1 MIRIRIPD
9 PVYIYGSGIRIQIQG
24 NDMDSTDP
32 DSPHWCGVEDPYF
45 FDRAGSKLFSSDPGS
60 GSEKG
65 LVRNQIKSRIL
76 YPYPNLSFKSARQQ
90 QNTTIYLRLRS
101 ENLIKV
107 PV

>member
-65 LVRNQIKSRIL
+65 LVRNQINPL
-76 YPYPNLSFKSARQQ
+76 
-90 QNTTIYLRLRS
+90 
-101 ENLIKV
+101 V
-107 PV
+107 PEIFFCEFFDESLDSCSYR

>member
-1 MIRIRIPD
+1 
-9 PVYIYGSGIRIQIQG
+9 
-24 NDMDSTDP
+24 MDSTDP

>member
-1 MIRIRIPD
+1 MDPDPYNLIRIRIPD

-45 FDRAGSKLFSSDPGS
+45 LARAGSKLFSSDPGS

-65 LVRNQIKSRIL
+65 PVRNQNKSRIL
-76 YPYPNLSFKSARQQ
+76 NPYPNLSFKSARQQ
-90 QNTTIYLRLRS
+90 QNTTILS
-101 ENLIKV
+101 EIKI
-107 PV
+107 